1 MKKLIDKYV
10 LQNIFVRNYRRMWP
24 FIKPYWVKAA
34 IALAFA
40 APIGS
45 MDAAIAMLLKPFM
58 DNVLVEKEVVFSS
71 VLPLY
76 IMGITLAQGSMI
88 YVSGYLNTWVA
99 NKITLS
105 VRGRLYR
112 KLLEMDS
119 AFFDKNN
126 SGMVIQRFSSDAES
140 AAGGLINNLKTF
152 ATRFFS
158 SVSLVCVLIYNSWQ
172 LAIIAV
178 AVLAVAAYPLTLV
191 RKKIKEIMNRS
202 VGAGAAI
209 TTLYNETFNGNRVI
223 QSFNLEQHQQERFNK
238 NTEVVFNL
246 NMKMAMTNNW
256 MSPFMHFIGSCGIA
270 GVLALGSHFIINGTI
285 TSGNFVAF
293 IAALMMLYTPLRSIS
308 GNYFEITRS
317 FMAQDRIFD
326 LLDAKPV
333 IRSHNGSIELKNI
346 EKNIQFKNVSF
357 GYSTD
362 ADRRVLKNISFEVK
376 MGQMVALV
384 GNSGGGKTTISSLIP
399 RLYEIQEGEILI
411 DGVDIK
417 QFTID
422 SLRHNISM
430 VFQDNF
436 LFDGTVKE
444 NIVLGNET
452 ATDEQIEAA
461 VKNAYLDIF
470 IDSLP
475 QKLDT
480 EIGERGILLSGGQKQ
495 RLAIARA
502 FVKNAPLVILD
513 EATSALD
520 NKAEKVVQKALD
532 NLMKNRTVIVIAHRL
547 STIIN
552 AHKILVINDGKIVE
566 EGSHEQL
573 LAMENGAYASLY
585 KTEFKK

>member
-1 MKKLIDKYV
+1 MKKMIDKYV

-24 FIKPYWVKAA
+24 FIKPYWVKAL

-58 DNVLVEKEVVFSS
+58 DNVLVQKEVQFSAM
-71 VLPLY
+71 LPLY
-76 IMGITLAQGSMI
+76 VMGITLLQGSMT

-99 NKITLS
+99 NRITLS
-105 VRGRLYR
+105 VRETLYK
-112 KLLEMDS
+112 KLLSMDS
-119 AFFDKNN
+119 AFFDKTN
-126 SGMVIQRFSSDAES
+126 SGMVLQRFSNDAEA
-140 AAGGLINNLKTF
+140 AAGGLISNLKTF

-158 SVSLVCVLIYNSWQ
+158 SISLVGVLIYNSWQ

-178 AVLAVAAYPLTLV
+178 AVLLVAAYPLTLV

-209 TTLYNETFNGNRVI
+209 NTLYNETFNGNRVI
-223 QSFNLEQHQQERFNK
+223 QSFNLEQHQQKRFDK
-238 NTEVVFNL
+238 TTGLLFEL
-246 NMKMAMTNNW
+246 GMKMAITNNW

-270 GVLALGSHFIINGTI
+270 GVLALGSHFIISGAI

-308 GNYFEITRS
+308 GNYIAITSS
-317 FMAQDRIFD
+317 FLAQDRIFD
-326 LLDAKPV
+326 ILDAKPV
-333 IRSHNGSIELKNI
+333 IRSNDGIIELKTI
-346 EKNIQFKNVSF
+346 EKKIQFKNVSF
-357 GYSTD
+357 GYLPD
-362 ADRRVLKNISFEVK
+362 PDRRVLKNISFEVQV
-376 MGQMVALV
+376 GQMVALV

-411 DGVDIK
+411 DGTNIK
-417 QFTID
+417 QFTVD

-436 LFDGTVKE
+436 LFDGTVRE

-461 VKNAYLDIF
+461 VNNAYLDHF
-470 IDSLP
+470 INSLP
-475 QKLDT
+475 EKLDT

-520 NKAEKVVQKALD
+520 NKAERVVQKALD

-552 AHKILVINDGKIVE
+552 ADKILVINDGQIAE
-566 EGSHEQL
+566 EGNHETL
-573 LAMENGAYASLY
+573 LAIENGAYASLY
-585 KTEFKK
+585 NTEFKK